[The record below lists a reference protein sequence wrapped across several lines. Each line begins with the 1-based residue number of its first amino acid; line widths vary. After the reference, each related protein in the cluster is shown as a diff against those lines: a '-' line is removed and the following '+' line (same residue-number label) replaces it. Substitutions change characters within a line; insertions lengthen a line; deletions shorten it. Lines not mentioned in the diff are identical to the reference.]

1 MRNIPIKKIIMEQKK
16 DIIKKLERVGQLS
29 KIISCVATAL
39 IVVIYLYGSSDDAGG
54 FFIDHGKMSKIK

>member
-1 MRNIPIKKIIMEQKK
+1 MEQKK